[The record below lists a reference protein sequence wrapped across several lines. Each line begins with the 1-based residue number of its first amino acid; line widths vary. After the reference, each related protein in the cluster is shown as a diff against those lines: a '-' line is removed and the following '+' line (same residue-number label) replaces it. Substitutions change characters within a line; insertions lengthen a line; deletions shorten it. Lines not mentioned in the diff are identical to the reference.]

1 MTGSTIVAASAL
13 LAALTATPA
22 QAQEGAASDSA
33 ATADSLPTDSAA
45 ADSLPADSP
54 TADSAAAASD
64 EEHGVP
70 SLEGYRKIAILYRD
84 MAPGAPGY
92 ETAVE
97 VHRGPERAQVLRFV
111 TRGTPWAYVVQPS
124 GGADSYTLRDFDCS
138 GGYGEELEAGTPL
151 VIPDCA
157 MPEAPAPAPAE
168 DDD

>member
-13 LAALTATPA
+13 LAALAAAPVR
-22 QAQEGAASDSA
+22 AQEGAAPDS
-33 ATADSLPTDSAA
+33 ATADSATADSAA
-45 ADSLPADSP
+45 ADSLAADSLPAD
-54 TADSAAAASD
+54 AAAAVSD
-64 EEHGVP
+64 EVHVVP
-70 SLEGYRKIAILYRD
+70 SLEGFRKIAILYRD

-157 MPEAPAPAPAE
+157 MPEAPAPAPEE

>member
-13 LAALTATPA
+13 LAALAATSA

-33 ATADSLPTDSAA
+33 AAADSVQADSAA
-45 ADSLPADSP
+45 ADSLPADS
-54 TADSAAAASD
+54 AAAASNVD
-64 EEHGVP
+64 HGVP

-111 TRGTPWAYVVQPS
+111 TRGTPWAYVVRPS

-157 MPEAPAPAPAE
+157 MPETPAPAPAE
-168 DDD
+168 DDDD

>member
-1 MTGSTIVAASAL
+1 MTGSTILAASAL
-13 LAALTATPA
+13 LAALTARPA
-22 QAQEGAASDSA
+22 LAQEGAASDSA
-33 ATADSLPTDSAA
+33 AAADSVP
-45 ADSLPADSP
+45 DSLPAAATDSL
-54 TADSAAAASD
+54 TGDSADAGSG
-64 EEHGVP
+64 EEHVVP
-70 SLEGYRKIAILYRD
+70 SLEGFRKIAILYRD

-97 VHRGPERAQVLRFV
+97 VHRGPDRAQVLRFV

-138 GGYGEELEAGTPL
+138 GRYSEELEAGTPL

>member
-1 MTGSTIVAASAL
+1 VSAL
-13 LAALTATPA
+13 LATLAAAPAL
-22 QAQEGAASDSA
+22 AQEGAASDSA
-33 ATADSLPTDSAA
+33 AAPADSV
-45 ADSLPADSP
+45 ADSLPAAAADSVP
-54 TADSAAAASD
+54 ADSADAGSGG
-64 EEHGVP
+64 EHVVP
-70 SLEGYRKIAILYRD
+70 SLEGFRKIAILYRD

-97 VHRGPERAQVLRFV
+97 VHRGPEGAQVLRFV
-111 TRGTPWAYVVQPS
+111 TRGTPWAFVVRSS

-168 DDD
+168 DDDD